1 MTERVAPHGSGT
13 APPGSEHRAA
23 REKRGVRESA
33 SAAIKATHPRNW
45 ELWTLRPR
53 VLVFLAVW
61 EPLTLALVIW
71 GIAISEPA
79 TATDWLRF
87 ASLAAC
93 ATAHIQLT
101 RRQEERRRSRLAR
114 VFIDLTGIWIFPA
127 ALLLPMGITVLLMVL
142 VGAQRWFNWRRP
154 PHRFLFT
161 SFTTAAAAAVA
172 HWLFR
177 ALDPTAL
184 TALSDQNSAVE
195 FGYLAIAGFVYAA
208 IQALAVAAV
217 LALSSYTRPTMR
229 TMFGSMTDNLLDV
242 GTIGVGAINA
252 VLLVYLPPAIVVLV
266 LVSVLGNRLAEISQ
280 LQDDARTDA
289 KTGLL
294 NMRGWSESAA
304 RAFDRTR
311 RSDGHL
317 ALLMIDLD
325 HFKWINDTYGHP
337 AGDEVILTVGR
348 LLQKIV
354 RPADVVGRFGGEEFV
369 VLLLDTHSPAA
380 HRAAERVRSAIAE
393 LEIRTTGR
401 RGAATTIT
409 NRTTSIGVA
418 VYPDH
423 GSTLDGLLHAADA
436 AVYEA
441 KETGRN
447 QVRFAVTPPRSEG
460 GDHAKDRVNGAS
472 SPPADRIAE

>member
-1 MTERVAPHGSGT
+1 MTGRVAPHGTRKAPSGH
-13 APPGSEHRAA
+13 EHRGAA
-23 REKRGVRESA
+23 EQRGIKQSA

-53 VLVFLAVW
+53 VLVFLAIW
-61 EPLTLALVIW
+61 EPVTLALVAW
-71 GIAISEPA
+71 GIAVSKPA
-79 TATDWLRF
+79 TGVDWLRF
-87 ASLAAC
+87 AILAAC

-101 RRQEERRRSRLAR
+101 RRQEERRRNRLAK

-127 ALLLPMGITVLLMVL
+127 ALLLPMSITVLLIVL

-161 SFTTAAAAAVA
+161 SLTTAAAAAVA
-172 HWLFR
+172 HWLFG

-184 TALSDQNSAVE
+184 TALQQNNSAVE

-208 IQALAVAAV
+208 IQAFAVAAV
-217 LALSSYTRPTMR
+217 LALSSSTRPTLR
-229 TMFGSMTDNLLDV
+229 TLFGSTTDNLLDA
-242 GTIGVGAINA
+242 GTIGVGTINA
-252 VLLVYLPPAIVVLV
+252 ILLVYLPPAIVVLV
-266 LVSVLGNRLAEISQ
+266 LVAVLGNRLAEISQ
-280 LQDDARTDA
+280 LQDDAQTDA

-294 NMRGWSESAA
+294 NMRGWSEAAA
-304 RAFDRTR
+304 RAFERTR
-311 RSDGHL
+311 RSRGQL

-325 HFKWINDTYGHP
+325 YFKWINDTYGHP

-369 VLLLDTHSPAA
+369 VLLLDTQLPAA
-380 HRAAERVRSAIAE
+380 ERAAERVRSAIAD

-409 NRTTSIGVA
+409 NRTTSVGVA

-423 GSTLDGLLHAADA
+423 GSTLDDLLHAADA

-441 KETGRN
+441 KEAGRN
-447 QVRFAVTPPRSEG
+447 QVRFAVPPHHQDAV
-460 GDHAKDRVNGAS
+460 DHARDGVDGAD
-472 SPPADRIAE
+472 PTATDRIAE